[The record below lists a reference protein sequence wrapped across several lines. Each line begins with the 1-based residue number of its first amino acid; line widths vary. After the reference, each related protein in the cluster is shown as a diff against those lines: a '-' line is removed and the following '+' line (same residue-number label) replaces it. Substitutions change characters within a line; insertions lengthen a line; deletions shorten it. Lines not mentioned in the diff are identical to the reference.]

1 MNGIREAVFC
11 ATRNLV
17 FKCLSVSARARS
29 RAIVWDALKSL
40 KLKAYVPCNLA
51 FGGKCQ
57 FCVTRGN

>member
-1 MNGIREAVFC
+1 MNDIREAVFC
-11 ATRNLV
+11 TTRNLV
-17 FKCLSVSARARS
+17 FKYLSVSARARS

-57 FCVTRGN
+57 FCVTWGN